1 MQGSTSKLKEKGA
14 ELLPSTSGALRF
26 NFQYKK
32 KGKPWGMWSTHYF
45 SVVLARLSR
54 STADLKRAW
63 QFLIPPTSLVIGSV
77 VTLFQPPSE
86 EERAIALVSGLA
98 SLEEAFGGIGFPS
111 SRGGEK
117 SPSPTSAESAADF
130 PAVCFSSLKQTC
142 QVRSFQAGEGLN
154 KTRQF
159 FRFQIN
165 ASCCR
170 QYKPSIC
177 EGWQPKGTRESW
189 KCFLRQRQI
198 RLRSDMEGQS

>member
-1 MQGSTSKLKEKGA
+1 MRHVKYSLLLCCPSQAIPQHCRFEKSLA
-14 ELLPSTSGALRF
+14 IPHPSNS
-26 NFQYKK
+26 
-32 KGKPWGMWSTHYF
+32 
-45 SVVLARLSR
+45 
-54 STADLKRAW
+54 
-63 QFLIPPTSLVIGSV
+63 PTSLVIGSV

-86 EERAIALVSGLA
+86 EERGIALVSGLA
-98 SLEEAFGGIGFPS
+98 SLGEAFGGIGFPS

-130 PAVCFSSLKQTC
+130 PAVCFASLKQTC

-198 RLRSDMEGQS
+198 RLRSDMEGQSQYPQLIFDSL